1 MVDRIYPD
9 HYLLVELTDK
19 FFRGI
24 SMKELVELKNLLEK
38 RRSVFTDTLTT
49 NQTGYAVVLGA
60 IDNVQTMIDAFPED
74 AMLYS
79 WKQYMK
85 DNNLY

>member
-24 SMKELVELKNLLEK
+24 TYLL
-38 RRSVFTDTLTT
+38 
-49 NQTGYAVVLGA
+49 
-60 IDNVQTMIDAFPED
+60 
-74 AMLYS
+74 
-79 WKQYMK
+79 K
-85 DNNLY
+85 DNGYFFYADFRGMEHLKKLHQ